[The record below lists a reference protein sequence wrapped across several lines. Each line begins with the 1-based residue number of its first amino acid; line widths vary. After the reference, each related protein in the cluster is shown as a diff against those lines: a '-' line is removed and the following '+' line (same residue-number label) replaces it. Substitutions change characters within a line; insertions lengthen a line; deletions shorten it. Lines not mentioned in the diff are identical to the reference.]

1 MSNVSETGNKA
12 GLSYLAVQILEA
24 ILTAGQ
30 MLPPAEL
37 ARVYHTQPGK
47 IREIYQDL
55 TFQQAYRTVVL
66 GKHFYRLD
74 DVIKSITD
82 KAVEGH
88 AAQQK
93 LFLQLHGLID
103 AKNITNLTANQFNV
117 GQSPEDVIAKRKELE
132 DTLKREIVNQGKAV
146 LGEIQFEDGS
156 PQSII
161 DTDNGE
167 VISDN

>member
-1 MSNVSETGNKA
+1 MSNVSEIGNKV
-12 GLSYLAVQILEA
+12 GLSFLGVQILEA

-37 ARVYHTQPGK
+37 ARVYHVQPGK
-47 IREIYQDL
+47 IREIYQDA

-117 GQSPEDVIAKRKELE
+117 GQSPEDVIAKRKALE
-132 DTLKREIVNQGKAV
+132 DTLRREMAGQSGAV
-146 LGEIQFEDGS
+146 PGEIQFEDGK
-156 PQSII
+156 PGAII

-167 VISDN
+167 VVSDS